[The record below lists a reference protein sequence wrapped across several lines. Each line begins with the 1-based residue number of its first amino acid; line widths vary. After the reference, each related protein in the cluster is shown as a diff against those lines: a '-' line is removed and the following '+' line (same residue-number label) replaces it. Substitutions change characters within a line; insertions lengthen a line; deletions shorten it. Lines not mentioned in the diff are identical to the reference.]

1 MRKRDGMLI
10 FWPAYF
16 EKKYSRGQGRKIPAN
31 LAAENVNIQV
41 LEAAVKASGLDYEM
55 DAAKRFP
62 RSWTGHRGYIAVDN
76 HEGHKKKRLM
86 LMLAKGVRRAVAQRE
101 SARLE
106 AEKKKSKKGKKARKR
121 K

>member
-1 MRKRDGMLI
+1 MLI

-16 EKKYSRGQGRKIPAN
+16 EKKYSRGQGRKIPSN
-31 LAAENVNIQV
+31 LAAENVNVQV
-41 LEAAVKASGLDYEM
+41 LEAAVKASGFDYDM
-55 DAAKRFP
+55 DATKRFP
-62 RSWTGHRGYIAVDN
+62 RNWAGHRGYIAVDN
-76 HEGHKKKRLM
+76 PEGHKKKRLM

-106 AEKKKSKKGKKARKR
+106 SEKKKGKKGKKGRKR